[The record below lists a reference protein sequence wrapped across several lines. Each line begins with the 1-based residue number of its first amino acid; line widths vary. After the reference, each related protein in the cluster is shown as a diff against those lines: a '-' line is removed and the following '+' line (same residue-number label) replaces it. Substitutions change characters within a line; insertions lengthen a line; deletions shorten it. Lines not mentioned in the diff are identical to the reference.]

1 MRVWPKI
8 YDKSKQHTSVILIKA
23 MHTNKILQCNY
34 MEVKCEIE
42 IKKLESLKEM
52 LRQ

>member
-1 MRVWPKI
+1 
-8 YDKSKQHTSVILIKA
+8 
-23 MHTNKILQCNY
+23 

-52 LRQ
+52 LKQIFSFILIELLKLG